1 MPGGP
6 HGQLATVGHAYFVQA
21 VHRLGCAFPVELA
34 WSPDSSRL
42 AYACPDL
49 FTGPG
54 APSPLFVIRAD
65 GTGRFKVRTGTR
77 TAFSPTWSADG
88 KRLAF
93 ATEPR
98 PRYRDPL
105 RDRRTPDVVHSSVY
119 IVSLD
124 GSHRRLLATGAA
136 GPSWSPDGAT
146 IAYQSKCGG
155 IRLVTPE
162 GVDVTPGGSS
172 PCPHIGVRGLP
183 IWSPDGTL
191 IAIGTSSATYV
202 MRADGTGLRRATS
215 ASGQGVLG
223 GGRPAWAP
231 LGALARLETRTPQGN
246 E

>member
-1 MPGGP
+1 
-6 HGQLATVGHAYFVQA
+6 VR
-21 VHRLGCAFPVELA
+21 RLGCAFPVELA

-42 AYACPDL
+42 AYSCPDL

-65 GTGRFKVRTGTR
+65 GTGRFKVHTGTR

-98 PRYRDPL
+98 PRYELPSGIAGH
-105 RDRRTPDVVHSSVY
+105 PNVVHSSVY

-155 IRLVTPE
+155 IRL
-162 GVDVTPGGSS
+162 SS
-172 PCPHIGVRGLP
+172 PPTARDRRRPRPARRWRSRRERPKRALGCSCPFP
-183 IWSPDGTL
+183 Q
-191 IAIGTSSATYV
+191 TST
-202 MRADGTGLRRATS
+202 MTS
-215 ASGQGVLG
+215 AAS
-223 GGRPAWAP
+223 RAAASRFSSP
-231 LGALARLETRTPQGN
+231 
-246 E
+246 